1 MSLTTTEVR
10 LKLND
15 GIAPS
20 ARQPINR
27 HHKQIFEASGEIGA
41 AKELSWLLV
50 FVASFALIHLP
61 QIRSELGLLVPST
74 RDVSMWGHHF
84 TPRFESTLRFTL
96 GRLE

>member
-20 ARQPINR
+20 ARQPIDRN
-27 HHKQIFEASGEIGA
+27 HKQIFESACQVRA
-41 AKELSWLLV
+41 AKELRWLLV

-74 RDVSMWGHHF
+74 RDVGMWGHHF